1 MEAHSLKSRQTLILI
16 AIALGLVLFVAINVI
31 VNHTLRSARIDLTQ
45 TKLYTLSDGTRSI
58 LGKIDE
64 PITLR
69 LYFSPGLGR
78 AIPLYANY
86 HERVR
91 DLLDE
96 YASLAGGKLK
106 IEYYDPTPFSDV
118 EDRAVAYRL
127 QGVPLE
133 AGGEQVYFGL
143 AGTNS
148 TDDEEIIPFF
158 QPERERFLEYDLT
171 KLVYNLGNPKR
182 RQVGLLSTLPI
193 AGDALPRIPGQMPQ
207 PWVVVDQIRQNFT
220 LRQFGSD
227 TANIPSDLDLM
238 MVVHPKELSE
248 DGQYALDQF
257 VLRGGRALIFVDPN
271 SEVDAQRPDPN
282 GMPGP
287 TASDLPSLFKAWGL
301 EMVKDK
307 IIGDRL
313 TAMKVNAGTQARP
326 QVMDYIAWLG
336 LKPANM
342 NRNDAITGEL
352 AQINVASAG
361 ILKPLEGAV
370 TSFTPLLFASPGAMA
385 LDADKIKFGPDPAQ
399 LLKDYKA
406 GSDQL
411 VIAARVSGPAK
422 TAFPDGPPKHEDRPP
437 PPDRPAQI
445 AESQGPINVI
455 VVSDTDMLDDRFWV
469 SSQDFFGQ
477 RVVQPSASNGDFV
490 VNALDQLMG
499 GGDLIGLRSR
509 GVSTRPFELVDKIQ
523 RDAEQQYRA
532 KERTLQDKLR
542 DTQKKLDD
550 LQTKDQAGGAAIL
563 SPEQQ
568 KAIEDARRDI
578 ITTRQELRGVQRDLR
593 QDIDRLE
600 AVTRAANI
608 GLVPAAVAL
617 LAIVLGTIRIQRRR
631 RRAAA

>member
-1 MEAHSLKSRQTLILI
+1 METHSLKSRQTLILI
-16 AIALGLVLFVAINVI
+16 AIALGLVLFVTINVI
-31 VNHTLRSARIDLTQ
+31 VNHTLRSARLDLTE
-45 TKLYTLSDGTRSI
+45 TRLYTLSEGTKKI

-64 PITLR
+64 PVTIR
-69 LYFSPGLGR
+69 LYFSPRLGR
-78 AIPLYANY
+78 EIPLYSNY
-86 HERVR
+86 HARVR

-96 YASLAGGKLK
+96 YASLSAGKLK
-106 IEYYDPTPFSDV
+106 TEYYDPTPFSDV

-148 TDDEEIIPFF
+148 TDDEEIIAFF

-171 KLVYNLGNPKR
+171 KLVYNLANPKR
-182 RQVGLLSTLPI
+182 RQVGLLSALPI
-193 AGDALPRIPGQMPQ
+193 AGDAMPRIPGQMPA

-227 TANIPSDLDLM
+227 TANIPADLDLM

-282 GMPGP
+282 GVPGP
-287 TASDLPSLFKAWGL
+287 TASDLPKLFTAWGIEL
-301 EMVKDK
+301 VKDRV
-307 IIGDRL
+307 IGDRF

-326 QVMDYIAWLG
+326 RVMDYVAWMS

-352 AQINVASAG
+352 AQINLASPG
-361 ILKPLEGAV
+361 ILKQADGAA
-370 TSFTPLLFASPGAMA
+370 TSFTPLVSASPGAMA
-385 LDADKIKFGPDPAQ
+385 IEVDKVKYGPDPAQ

-406 GSDQL
+406 GNEPL

-422 TAFPDGPPKHEDRPP
+422 TAFPDGPPKVEGRPP
-437 PPDRPAQI
+437 VPDRPAHI

-509 GVSTRPFELVDKIQ
+509 GVSARPFELVQSIQ
-523 RDAEQQYRA
+523 RDAEQQYRS
-532 KERTLQDKLR
+532 KERSLQDKLR
-542 DTQKKLDD
+542 DTEKKLSD
-550 LQTKDQAGGAAIL
+550 LQTRDQAGGAAIL

-578 ITTRQELRGVQRDLR
+578 IATRQELRGVQRDLR

-600 AVTRAANI
+600 TALRAANI
-608 GLVPAAVAL
+608 ALVPLLVAI
-617 LAIVLGTIRIQRRR
+617 LAIILGAVRIQRRR
-631 RRAAA
+631 RRATA